1 MCEWL
6 FVALSASIQMP
17 LFIHMC
23 GLRDSISST
32 RAKKSPPMIDW
43 LIGNFKGSKNYL
55 IARRR
60 CDDALA
66 VLCDITFA
74 EVICCGRKRSRAH
87 DSPRVSAIDVIFLF
101 SLFRKTSE
109 CARHSPL
116 IHIRR
121 PDIHAHFAAPFC
133 FAGSFVCQHQSLL
146 RRTATKW
153 A

>member
-1 MCEWL
+1 VNGFLLLCLRPFKCRFL
-6 FVALSASIQMP
+6 FTCADCARRV
-17 LFIHMC
+17 
-23 GLRDSISST
+23 DSISST

-43 LIGNFKGSKNYL
+43 LIGKLQRPPKNYL
-55 IARRR
+55 IGRRC

-66 VLCDITFA
+66 VLCDITGA
-74 EVICCGRKRSRAH
+74 EVICCGRKRTRAH

-121 PDIHAHFAAPFC
+121 PDIHAHFSAPFC
-133 FAGSFVCQHQSLL
+133 FAESFVCEHQSLL
-146 RRTATKW
+146 LATK
-153 A
+153 